1 MAAPFLLTSPSTGN
15 IALDLLEIFQ
25 SDFQESRILKT
36 SSPVVTK
43 FISDTELSILRADN
57 PIEFDE
63 HETITVMGQ
72 QGIWL
77 NRSEVDAWR
86 GDLQISEYQINEDS
100 DPEII
105 NKKVH
110 HQIEYVQELAI
121 RYLRPPTPP
130 ASGEIIITQEPNYPT
145 QPAPPLIIRQQP
157 PRPPTPEPLIIRE
170 SPPQPPKAV
179 GVKRITI
186 SGKRIPPPP
195 RKVIIE
201 RLAPLPS
208 KPQNVIIE
216 RWLPYR
222 QVKRR
227 VIFNRATESVAEVAV
242 PKNVIVQWEAPEV
255 SVRKEIKYLGVV
267 KANPTDYVRQFGPLL
282 KSSENL
288 PTFVTDIETPS
299 ELGSLA
305 SNYQGD
311 SLIELEGELEAL
323 RLVDLDEHDLSQ
335 YRGD

>member
-1 MAAPFLLTSPSTGN
+1 M
-15 IALDLLEIFQ
+15 
-25 SDFQESRILKT
+25 
-36 SSPVVTK
+36 
-43 FISDTELSILRADN
+43 
-57 PIEFDE
+57 
-63 HETITVMGQ
+63 
-72 QGIWL
+72 
-77 NRSEVDAWR
+77 
-86 GDLQISEYQINEDS
+86 
-100 DPEII
+100 
-105 NKKVH
+105 
-110 HQIEYVQELAI
+110 
-121 RYLRPPTPP
+121 
-130 ASGEIIITQEPNYPT
+130 IIITQEPNYPT

-157 PRPPTPEPLIIRE
+157 PRPPTPEPLVIRE

-282 KSSENL
+282 KSSESL
-288 PTFVTDIETPS
+288 PTFVTDIKTPS

-311 SLIELEGELEAL
+311 SLMELEGELEAL